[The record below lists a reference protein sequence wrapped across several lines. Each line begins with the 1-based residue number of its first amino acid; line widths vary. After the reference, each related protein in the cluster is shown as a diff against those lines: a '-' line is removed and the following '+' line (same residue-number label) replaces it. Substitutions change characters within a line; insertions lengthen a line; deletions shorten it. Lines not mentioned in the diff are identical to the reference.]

1 MLERG
6 KISGIALALILM
18 NLVGATAVVA
28 LPAVTARSALRDA
41 WLTPVVSAVSG
52 IVVIMLVTALGRRFP
67 DKSLM
72 EYTQDILGSW
82 PGKAVGV
89 LYLFF
94 FFQSTGVIIREFGE
108 LLSATIMPRTPILLF
123 STTIVLLAAYS
134 VRSGL
139 EVIGRLSELLLP
151 WVLILYYVIILLG
164 LQKADFSRLLPMLE
178 NGFAP
183 VLLGSLTPLG
193 WMGEVLLLGMIL
205 PYLSKPHQGRKIG
218 IWSVIILGFLLV
230 VDEIAN
236 ITVFGQEVARLK
248 YPTFMIPS
256 EILLGGFLRIDAL
269 FVLLWTAGLLTKLA
283 IFYYVSVL
291 GTAQL
296 CNLRDYKPIVLP
308 IGVILTA
315 FSILSFQNAA
325 EIPTHITKGF
335 PPFAYLFE
343 WALPLALLLIAIIR
357 GAKPKY

>member
-6 KISGIALALILM
+6 KISGIALALILI
-18 NLVGATAVVA
+18 NLVGATAVVS
-28 LPAVTARSALRDA
+28 LPAVTAKSALRDA

-52 IVVIMLVTALGRRFP
+52 IFVILLVTALGRRFP
-67 DKSLM
+67 GKSLI

-82 PGKAVGV
+82 PGKAVGL

-94 FFQSTGVIIREFGE
+94 FFNSSGVITREFGE
-108 LLSATIMPRTPILLF
+108 LLSATVMPRTPILIF
-123 STTIVLLAAYS
+123 NTVIVLLAAYS

-139 EVIGRLSELLLP
+139 EVLARLSELLLP
-151 WVLILYYVIILLG
+151 WVITLYTVIILLG
-164 LQKADFSRLLPMLE
+164 LQKADFSRLLPVLE

-193 WMGEVLLLGMIL
+193 WVGEVLLLGMIL

-218 IWSVIILGFLLV
+218 IWSVVILGVLLV
-230 VDEIAN
+230 IDEIAN
-236 ITVFGQEVARLK
+236 ITIFGREVTRLK

-269 FVLLWTAGLLTKLA
+269 FVILWTAGLLTKLA
-283 IFYYVSVL
+283 IFYYVTVL

-296 CNLRDYKPIVLP
+296 LKLKDYKPIVLP
-308 IGVILTA
+308 VGVIITA
-315 FSILSFQNAA
+315 LSILSFQNAV
-325 EIPTHITKGF
+325 EIPPHITKDF
-335 PPFAYLFE
+335 PAFAYFYE
-343 WALPLALLLIAIIR
+343 WLIPLLLLLIAIIR